1 MNDENRMYL
10 ATVGSYSD
18 YHVVGVFSTIDKA
31 ISAIKEYDEDSYIH
45 CDWKTKC
52 IYLDEAI
59 D

>member
-1 MNDENRMYL
+1 MEINRIYL
-10 ATVGSYSD
+10 ATVGEYSD

-45 CDWKTKC
+45 CDWDVRC
-52 IYLDEAI
+52 MHLDIAL

>member
-1 MNDENRMYL
+1 MENDRMYL

-31 ISAIKEYDEDSYIH
+31 ISAIKEYDEDSYIY
-45 CDWKTKC
+45 CDWDVQC
-52 IYLDEAI
+52 VHLDIAR